1 MECCHG
7 FIYIIRYKIMFVI
20 WLHLQWLNRNAQWD
34 SGAGPEL
41 VFGRQN
47 LKSREVHG
55 SLSLSHTRNSRLEG
69 AGIKCSQKEC
79 VKKYSRSCHRELHCV
94 CCGAQR
100 VTGCQTTL
108 HQVLVRRPPPQ

>member
-55 SLSLSHTRNSRLEG
+55 GGRNFHRSYVSDVLSFT
-69 AGIKCSQKEC
+69 
-79 VKKYSRSCHRELHCV
+79 
-94 CCGAQR
+94 
-100 VTGCQTTL
+100 VTPL
-108 HQVLVRRPPPQ
+108 RPPFPLPLPYPEITLGRRKC